1 METKQRKELAFSL
14 GDFYAKP
21 IAIVSF
27 ELLLSLGLVIFL
39 GLFAIKPTLT
49 TMSDLIKEI
58 DDKKEL
64 NQQLEKKVVAL
75 GTAQGVYLTYQ
86 SRLGLLDEA
95 IPSQPQLIKS
105 LKTLEKLATDDQ
117 VTIESLSMATIP
129 DETTADVS
137 SDKLQRVALPVNVT
151 VVGDY
156 LAIRSYVESLRN
168 MRRSFV
174 VDTVSFSIEENRG
187 DRKLRATITLN
198 MPYFGVPS

>member
-1 METKQRKELAFSL
+1 
-14 GDFYAKP
+14 
-21 IAIVSF
+21 
-27 ELLLSLGLVIFL
+27 LVIFL